1 MQHRWLVTAAV
12 ATALVPAAQLAY
24 AVEYSSTDA
33 AQRAAFPDA
42 SAFEPVLIAA
52 EVKAAIAREA
62 GRFAVEPRV
71 WRVLSGEHPIG
82 WFIVDEVIGK
92 VELITYA
99 LALDATGAVKSLDVL
114 AYRESHGDAIRLA
127 AWRAQFAGKRASDPV
142 KDRRRHPQHL
152 RCDAFLP
159 ARHRR
164 RAPAAAALRK
174 GAGAW
179 LKSDA

>member
-1 MQHRWLVTAAV
+1 MRYQWLVTAAL
-12 ATALVPAAQLAY
+12 ATGFAPAAQLAY
-24 AVEYSSTDA
+24 AAEYLSTES

-42 SAFEPVLIAA
+42 SAFEPVLITAN
-52 EVKAAIAREA
+52 VKAAIAREA

-71 WRVLSGEHPIG
+71 FRVRTGDHGIG

-127 AWRAQFAGKRASDPV
+127 AWRAQFTGKRASDPV
-142 KDRRRHPQHL
+142 KLDADIRNISGATLSSRHVTEGVHRL
-152 RCDAFLP
+152 LLIYEKAL
-159 ARHRR
+159 AR
-164 RAPAAAALRK
+164 
-174 GAGAW
+174 G
-179 LKSDA
+179 